1 MVRMKALLHLNL
13 GPASEAIFAKATFP
27 DIVPVGESDWD
38 RFYQELADTEVLL
51 HSLVPV
57 TKEIISRAPHLRLIQ
72 KIGIGVNTIDLNA
85 AREAGIAVANM
96 PGTNTQAVAEH
107 ALGLMLAVLRKV
119 GDLDRALRTQDW
131 VPSTAAKEGI
141 GEISG
146 STIGLIGYGAVGQR
160 LAPVL
165 AALGAKVQVWSRSM
179 QGDGHAEAIALD
191 KLLSTSNIISLHV
204 PFTPQTDKFIGR
216 EAFAAMRPDTILI
229 NTARGELVDEAALV
243 EALQQKRI
251 AGAGLDVFHNEPRP
265 ALAALRASPNVILTP
280 HIAWLTPQTLARSFD
295 VITENCRRLGAGEP
309 LLHRVV

>member
-1 MVRMKALLHLNL
+1 MKALLHLNL
-13 GPASEAIFAKATFP
+13 GPASEAIFAKAVFP
-27 DIVPVGESDWD
+27 EIVPVGESDWD
-38 RFYQELADTEVLL
+38 RFYDEIADAEVLL

-57 TKEIISRAPHLRLIQ
+57 TKEIISRAPRLRLIQ

-85 AREAGIAVANM
+85 AREAGVAVANM

-119 GDLDRALRTQDW
+119 GDLDRALRVQDW
-131 VPSTAAKEGI
+131 VSSTAAKEGI

-146 STIGLIGYGAVGQR
+146 STVGLIGYGAVGQR

-165 AALGAKVQVWSRSM
+165 SALGAKVQVWSRSM
-179 QGDGHAEAIALD
+179 QDDEHVEAVALD
-191 KLLSTSNIISLHV
+191 RLLATSNVISLHV
-204 PFTPQTDKFIGR
+204 PFTPQTDKLIGR
-216 EAFAAMRPDTILI
+216 EAFAAMRPDTILV

-243 EALQQKRI
+243 DALQQKRI

-265 ALAALRASPNVILTP
+265 ALAALRACPNVILTP

-295 VITENCRRLGAGEP
+295 VIVENCRRLGAGEP